1 MRARPD
7 SIDRA
12 VGLGQRVTEV
22 WFLKRRIKV
31 MDLRNSMMTTK
42 TVEVG
47 VIMSLS
53 Q

>member
-1 MRARPD
+1 LRIYTMIWGLQRYD
-7 SIDRA
+7 SLR
-12 VGLGQRVTEV
+12 
-22 WFLKRRIKV
+22 RRIKV
-31 MDLRNSMMTTK
+31 MDLRNSTMTTK